1 MAAILQNV
9 WTIRQYETKGKQSI
23 CRNFKQI
30 QRRQTHRKRYSKAT
44 WEITHRNWFDL
55 FTKCTPFFY
64 TKLIKAH
71 NASQGSK
78 YKTKAQDS
86 AFGSNSSDLKNKTDN
101 ATDPKWS
108 TKTKQLASFLN
119 LAEGERT
126 EIAIIVR
133 TDDGM
138 LWYANAA
145 GNVIKFIQLHDK
157 EKPSSIVWVQ
167 FDDPHVGQKTTH
179 DNKTSYTQEI
189 HTAWTPVKPVTTQF
203 AVGRNRA
210 AQVIRRQFPLG
221 SRQDHT

>member
-1 MAAILQNV
+1 MYPV
-9 WTIRQYETKGKQSI
+9 
-23 CRNFKQI
+23 
-30 QRRQTHRKRYSKAT
+30 
-44 WEITHRNWFDL
+44 
-55 FTKCTPFFY
+55 FFY

-86 AFGSNSSDLKNKTDN
+86 AFGSNSSELKNKTDN

-145 GNVIKFIQLHDK
+145 GNVIKFIQLNDK

-179 DNKTSYTQEI
+179 DNKTPYTQEI